1 MQPLRMQSF
10 LERAL
15 LEQKKSPGD
24 PAARDGCHEY
34 KFATTPHNY
43 AATWVETASPN
54 AMLGGSDR
62 ELKSDAKRSQL
73 IGVPS

>member
-1 MQPLRMQSF
+1 LNRKNLPAIQR
-10 LERAL
+10 RAM
-15 LEQKKSPGD
+15 G
-24 PAARDGCHEY
+24 HEY